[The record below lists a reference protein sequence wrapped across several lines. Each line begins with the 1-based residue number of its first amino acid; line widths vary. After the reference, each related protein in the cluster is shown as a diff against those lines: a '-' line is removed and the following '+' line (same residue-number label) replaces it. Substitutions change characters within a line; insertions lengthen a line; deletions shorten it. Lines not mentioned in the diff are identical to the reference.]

1 MTSQWPDTMK
11 GPCRYCGDT
20 ITKVN
25 AGHPQH
31 PRYVDTSHDCQPGT
45 PEHLTE
51 EYYWGDRD

>member
-1 MTSQWPDTMK
+1 MSSQWPETME

-31 PRYVDTSHDCQPGT
+31 PRYVDTSHDCEPNMGT
-45 PEHLTE
+45 GE
-51 EYYWGDRD
+51 EYEWGDRD